1 MPPISIIKILIEKEI
16 KFMKMLDCGCATKN
30 PKVEKASRP
39 WDIIRTFGIKA
50 SRITSS
56 NKTEKIIDTI
66 ADNFNNTSQ
75 LKAQQHGK
83 PEQEETSMASD
94 IGPKAYI
101 MKDLPG
107 YRLMVEDFGL
117 ILPSITADK
126 RLLKMKL
133 ANGFNLMDGCQELGH
148 NQDFQ
153 IEVWETWINLGNLSK
168 NDSNWGENLE
178 EKEESQSAPKKPNSG
193 EEEKEVQQQGSQ
205 NEKKILETNYKM
217 NKNQEEAKIKEVG
230 GGALENQYQAKKKI
244 IEE

>member
-126 RLLKMKL
+126 FFYDLWIEGREKV
-133 ANGFNLMDGCQELGH
+133 
-148 NQDFQ
+148 DFQ

-168 NDSNWGENLE
+168 NNSNWGE
-178 EKEESQSAPKKPNSG
+178 KKRRKFNS
-193 EEEKEVQQQGSQ
+193 
-205 NEKKILETNYKM
+205 M
-217 NKNQEEAKIKEVG
+217 
-230 GGALENQYQAKKKI
+230 
-244 IEE
+244 